1 MEALNYAP
9 HTWRMSSEATVAD
22 SENSQEEDCIK
33 VLVCVNSEMC
43 RRGICT
49 MLEPIPEVC
58 ETRTCAD
65 LSEAAALVQGGNFNV
80 LMVSA
85 SPHLDL
91 LRGIA
96 AVAEKSDVRIVILL
110 HSLDEDATSALG
122 ELPVDGFLLEEE
134 VTENTLREVLAS
146 LRRGEMA
153 MPGRLARRLLS
164 HIRSLQRA
172 EAERPFL
179 LTPRE
184 QQALMLLADGMSN
197 KQIARRL
204 GISEHGAKRH
214 VANVLAKLNCPNRT
228 LAVAMA
234 LRYGLLCQG
243 GQPTPAVGN
252 GSATAH
258 SAAGPSLRGVSGSVS
273 RPSAATRWPARP

>member
-9 HTWRMSSEATVAD
+9 QTWRMGSGAPVTDGESS
-22 SENSQEEDCIK
+22 QGEDCMK

-58 ETRTCAD
+58 ETRTCSD
-65 LSEAAALVQGGNFNV
+65 LDEAAALIQGGHFNV

-85 SPHLDL
+85 SPHIDVL
-91 LRGIA
+91 GEIA
-96 AVAEKSDVRIVILL
+96 AVAERNDVRIVVLL

-134 VTENTLREVLAS
+134 VTENSLREVLAS
-146 LRRGEMA
+146 LQRGEMA

-164 HIRSLQRA
+164 RIRSLQRA

-234 LRYGLLCQG
+234 LRYGLLCQD
-243 GQPTPAVGN
+243 GQPGTSVGN
-252 GSATAH
+252 GPPAVPPTTA
-258 SAAGPSLRGVSGSVS
+258 PSLRGVSGGAG